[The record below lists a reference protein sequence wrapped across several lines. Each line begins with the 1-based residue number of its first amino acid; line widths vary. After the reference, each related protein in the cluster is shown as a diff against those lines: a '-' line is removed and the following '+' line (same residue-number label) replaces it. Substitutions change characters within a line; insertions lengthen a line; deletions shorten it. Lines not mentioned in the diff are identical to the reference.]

1 MTVQFMINMS
11 SKYIICE
18 LLPCGSQDAFRKS
31 GILKLLNHTGVFPRK
46 VTGSASGPIAKEK
59 VHKA

>member
-1 MTVQFMINMS
+1 MS